1 MAELIARIT
10 ALLRRPGGAL
20 GTTLEASNVRLDT
33 VGRELTIGGTPSA
46 VPKNTSRSLGSM
58 AGKTRRCRN
67 RGFELHQY
75 GRLHQAGGQLRNAR
89 SNSRFYV
96 KGHKTSPLGDAE
108 LAAVAVV

>member
-20 GTTLEASNVRLDT
+20 GMTLEASNVRLDT

-58 AGKTRRCRN
+58 PGKTRRCRN
-67 RGFELHQY
+67 RGFELHQH
-75 GRLHQAGGQLRNAR
+75 GRLHLCI
-89 SNSRFYV
+89 
-96 KGHKTSPLGDAE
+96 KP
-108 LAAVAVV
+108 AVNFETPDQIPGFSV